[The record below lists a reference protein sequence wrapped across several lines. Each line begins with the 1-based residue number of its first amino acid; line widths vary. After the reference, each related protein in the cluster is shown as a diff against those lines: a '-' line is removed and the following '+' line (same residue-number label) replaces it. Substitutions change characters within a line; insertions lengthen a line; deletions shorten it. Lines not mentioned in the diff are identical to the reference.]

1 MLQLINFRY
10 FLYLLSL
17 STLSVNNFP
26 TTAAKAL
33 TNNALKLILRSFFT
47 EITPFLKKVYQEKV
61 KNCFIQRGQ

>member
-10 FLYLLSL
+10 FFYL

-33 TNNALKLILRSFFT
+33 TNKALKLILPSFFT